1 MPAGSHPHAQY
12 VYPTTGHS
20 SWLIPPRSGHLFTL
34 VPSPC
39 PTHHRDPPA
48 PLTGT
53 AEQRQ
58 RVVLCV
64 GPVSPACPALE
75 GCCFPFVAEEEQT

>member
-12 VYPTTGHS
+12 MYPTTGHS
-20 SWLIPPRSGHLFTL
+20 SWLIPPRSGHPFTL

-39 PTHHRDPPA
+39 PTHHRDPLA

-58 RVVLCV
+58 QQRQQRRAPTAHP
-64 GPVSPACPALE
+64 GRYPEPRA
-75 GCCFPFVAEEEQT
+75 Q